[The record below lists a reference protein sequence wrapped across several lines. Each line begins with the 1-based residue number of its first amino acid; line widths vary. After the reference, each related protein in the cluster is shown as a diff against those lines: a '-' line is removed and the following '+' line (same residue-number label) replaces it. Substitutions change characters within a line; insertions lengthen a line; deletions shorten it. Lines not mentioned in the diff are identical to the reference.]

1 MLNAVRKGSDKC
13 YKNLAAT
20 WCTAAAKIWRQH
32 GAPQLQK
39 SGGNIMHRSCKNLTA
54 TWCTAAAKIWRQPGA
69 PQLQKSGSNMVHR
82 SCKSPWSYSIN
93 LVMYI
98 LLISILF
105 FIYRNNELIYETN
118 KNVWFAVDNQL
129 IFLEISYEIYDKKTP
144 YERQKIL

>member
-1 MLNAVRKGSDKC
+1 MLQKSGGNMVHGSC
-13 YKNLAAT
+13 KNLAAT

-32 GAPQLQK
+32 NAPQLQK
-39 SGGNIMHRSCKNLTA
+39 PDGNMVHRSCKNLAA
-54 TWCTAAAKIWRQPGA
+54 TWCTAAAKLWRQHGA
-69 PQLQKSGSNMVHR
+69 PHIL
-82 SCKSPWSYSIN
+82 
-93 LVMYI
+93 YI

-129 IFLEISYEIYDKKTP
+129 NFLEISYEIYDKKTP